1 MAAVVTTA
9 VRLDQ
14 VWPML
19 HERFVQPVWDHC
31 QPPQGL
37 AEEDEYD
44 DYVMQLEIENQR
56 LHQREAHLE
65 AENRS
70 LRERLSVDPDEYIV
84 GLEVENNRLREL
96 IRVMRLEFAR
106 IQPRAADMRP
116 GGDGWQRIHT
126 D

>member
-9 VRLDQ
+9 VGLEE

-19 HERFVQPVWDHC
+19 HERFVQPVLDHC

-37 AEEDEYD
+37 AKEDEYD
-44 DYVMQLEIENQR
+44 DYVM
-56 LHQREAHLE
+56 HLE

-106 IQPRAADMRP
+106 VQPRAADTRP
-116 GGDGWQRIHT
+116 GGDGWHLIHA